1 MADDRQDARLAA
13 RRPFDHWEQG
23 FGAGTET
30 GVADPDRV
38 EHSRPSVGVAKPV
51 DRVTWVGA
59 GDDDDDRE
67 VK

>member
-1 MADDRQDARLAA
+1 
-13 RRPFDHWEQG
+13 
-23 FGAGTET
+23 
-30 GVADPDRV
+30 VADPDRV